1 MLCLHPD
8 LFVVVKQLEGERVP
22 QPRPLSSGFSDGMS
36 YRVLGLHT
44 PSETSESYFILAND
58 HDEVWFVPN
67 RHFRAHSIVP
77 GSTALRLPVRQHEPF
92 SASSGDGVGAWYE
105 GDGAA
110 LNVPVAVLCD
120 GHEHAH
126 ENGSDTRTVRMGG
139 ANAL

>member
-8 LFVVVKQLEGERVP
+8 LFVVVEQLEGERVP
-22 QPRPLSSGFSDGMS
+22 LPRPLSVGFTRGTA

-44 PSETSESYFILAND
+44 PSETSEAYFILAND
-58 HDEVWFVPN
+58 CDEVCFVSS
-67 RHFRAHSIVP
+67 RHFRAHNLVP
-77 GSTALRLPVRQHEPF
+77 GATALRMPVRQREPAP
-92 SASSGDGVGAWYE
+92 ASSGDGVSAWYE

-126 ENGSDTRTVRMGG
+126 ENGSDTRTVRVGG